1 MQIPGLSE
9 LDPGTVLKRALK
21 EFLDNDMLTQA
32 SALAYQVLFSLF
44 PFILFLVALLSFLHL
59 SNFFDW
65 LRSQTEVLLPP
76 QATDQVN
83 RVIGELQQPQ
93 GGLLSVG
100 IVLALWAASAGVRS
114 VMNALNV
121 AYEVAESRPTW
132 KRYGLS
138 LLYTMGLAALLIL
151 AAGLMI
157 LGPQVIQWLA
167 QQVGLEPLF
176 VTVWTWL
183 RWPVAMV
190 LLMLA
195 VAIVYYMAPNVEQPF
210 RFITPGSTFSV
221 LVWIAAS
228 LGFGYYVQNIADYNA
243 MYGSIGAIIILLFYF
258 FLSAAV
264 LLFGAEVNAVIEQHA
279 RAGAASHKPVT
290 ET

>member
-1 MQIPGLSE
+1 MQLPGLSG
-9 LDPGTVLKRALK
+9 LDPGTVLKRALQ
-21 EFLDNDMLTQA
+21 EFLDHDMLTQA
-32 SALAYQVLFSLF
+32 SALAYQALFSLF

-59 SNFFDW
+59 PNFFDW
-65 LRSQTEVLLPP
+65 LRSQTEVLLPL

-83 RVIGELQQPQ
+83 RVIGELQQPR

-100 IVLALWAASAGVRS
+100 MALALWAASAGVRS
-114 VMNALNV
+114 IMNALNV
-121 AYEVAESRPTW
+121 AYEVAESRPLW

-138 LLYTMGLAALLIL
+138 LLYTIGLAALLIL

-167 QQVGLEPLF
+167 HQIGLEPL
-176 VTVWTWL
+176 VVILWTWL
-183 RWPVAMV
+183 RWPVAIV

-195 VAIVYYMAPNVEQPF
+195 VAIVYSMAPTIEQPF
-210 RFITPGSTFSV
+210 RFITPGSTLAV

-228 LGFGYYVQNIADYNA
+228 LGFGYYVQHLADYNA
-243 MYGSIGAIIILLFYF
+243 MYGSLGAIIILLFYF

-264 LLFGAEVNAVIEQHA
+264 LFFGAEVNAVIAQHA
-279 RAGAASHKPVT
+279 RRSAESPAGH
-290 ET
+290 

>member
-1 MQIPGLSE
+1 MQIPGLSG
-9 LDPGTVLKRALK
+9 LDPGMVLKRALK
-21 EFLDNDMLTQA
+21 EFLDDDMLTHA

-44 PFILFLVALLSFLHL
+44 PFILFLGALLSFLNL

-100 IVLALWAASAGVRS
+100 IALALWAASAGVRS

-121 AYEVAESRPTW
+121 AYEVAESRPAW
-132 KRYGLS
+132 KRYALS
-138 LLYTMGLAALLIL
+138 IFYTIGLAALLIL

-167 QQVGLEPLF
+167 QQVGLEQLF
-176 VTVWTWL
+176 VTLWTWL
-183 RWPVAMV
+183 RWPVAIV

-210 RFITPGSTFSV
+210 RFITPGSTLSV

-228 LGFGYYVQNIADYNA
+228 LGFGYYVQNIANYNA

-258 FLSAAV
+258 FLSATV
-264 LLFGAEVNAVIEQHA
+264 LLLGAEVNAVIEQHA
-279 RAGAASHKPVT
+279 RRSSESQAGH
-290 ET
+290 